1 MYQVYSFQYTRYI
14 HFPIPHDKHL
24 TTGHYEVTYFHWA
37 PLTCVVRTQHSS
49 MRPLGGGRSLGGSH
63 VYMDKPAWR
72 CVGVAP
78 KQTLLKLQGGR

>member
-49 MRPLGGGRSLGGSH
+49 MRPLRGEGRWVAVMYTRINQLGDAS
-63 VYMDKPAWR
+63 VWPPNKP
-72 CVGVAP
+72 C
-78 KQTLLKLQGGR
+78 